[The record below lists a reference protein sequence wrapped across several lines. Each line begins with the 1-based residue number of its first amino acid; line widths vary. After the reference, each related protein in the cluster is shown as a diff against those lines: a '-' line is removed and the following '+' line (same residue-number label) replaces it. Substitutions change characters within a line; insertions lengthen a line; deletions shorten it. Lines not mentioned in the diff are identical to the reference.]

1 MATTAGGTGHGTEA
15 GGDDVRD
22 LHLAAG
28 PMQVLAVGAHPDDVE
43 IGCGGTLLAL
53 RERPGV
59 EVHCLV
65 ATASTERRLEAE
77 HAVTAFNGTAAGIDF
92 GDLPDSRLPD
102 HWSAVK
108 DFLEQA
114 ARRRPSPDLV
124 LAPRADDSHQDHRLL
139 AELVPTV
146 WRDSLV
152 LHYEIPK
159 WDGDLGRV
167 THYVPLGDDLARR
180 KAELLTKVYP
190 SQVGR
195 DWWDDET
202 FLAMMRLRGVECRAR
217 YAEGFLVQKARLD
230 LVRSDA

>member
-1 MATTAGGTGHGTEA
+1 M
-15 GGDDVRD
+15 RD
-22 LHLAAG
+22 LQLPAG
-28 PMQVLAVGAHPDDVE
+28 RLRVLGVGAHPDDVE
-43 IGCGGTLLAL
+43 IGCGATLLAL

-59 EVHCLV
+59 EVRCLV
-65 ATASTERRLEAE
+65 LTGSPERRLEAVN
-77 HAVTAFNGTAAGIDF
+77 AATTFNGPETRVDF
-92 GDLPDSRLPD
+92 GHLPDGRLPD

-108 DFLEQA
+108 DFLEEA
-114 ARRRPSPDLV
+114 ARHSPSPDLV
-124 LAPRADDSHQDHRLL
+124 LAPRPDDSHQDHRLL

-167 THYVPLGDDLARR
+167 THYVPLGREVARL

-202 FLAMMRLRGVECRAR
+202 FLALMRLRGIECRAP

-230 LVRSDA
+230 LVGAGA

>member
-1 MATTAGGTGHGTEA
+1 M
-15 GGDDVRD
+15 RD
-22 LHLAAG
+22 LHLPDG
-28 PMQVLAVGAHPDDVE
+28 PLQVLGVGAHPDDVE

-59 EVHCLV
+59 HVHCLV
-65 ATASTERRLEAE
+65 LTGTAERRLEAE
-77 HAVTAFNGTAAGIDF
+77 DAVAAFNGSTAGVDF
-92 GDLPDSRLPD
+92 GLLPDSRLPD

-108 DFLEQA
+108 DFLEA
-114 ARRRPSPDLV
+114 AAQRRPVPDLV
-124 LAPRADDSHQDHRLL
+124 LAPRPDDSHQDHRLL

-146 WRDSLV
+146 WRDSLI

-167 THYVPLGDDLARR
+167 SHYVPLDVDLARR
-180 KAELLTKVYP
+180 KAELLAKVYP

-202 FLAMMRLRGVECRAR
+202 FLALMRLRGVECRAP

-230 LVRSDA
+230 LVGSRE

>member
-1 MATTAGGTGHGTEA
+1 M
-15 GGDDVRD
+15 RD
-22 LHLAAG
+22 LLLPPG
-28 PMQVLAVGAHPDDVE
+28 PLQVLAVGAHPDDVE

-53 RERPGV
+53 QGRDRV

-65 ATASTERRLEAE
+65 LTGSPERCLEAE
-77 HAVTAFNGTAAGIDF
+77 AAAATFNRVPTGVTF
-92 GDLPDSRLPD
+92 GELPDSRLPD

-108 DFLEQA
+108 DFLEDA
-114 ARRRPSPDLV
+114 ARHRPSPDLV
-124 LAPRADDSHQDHRLL
+124 LAPRLDDSHQDHRLL

-167 THYVPLGDDLARR
+167 THYVPLDADQARR

-202 FLAMMRLRGVECRAR
+202 FLALMRLRGVECRAP

-230 LVRSDA
+230 LVGTAT

>member
-1 MATTAGGTGHGTEA
+1 M
-15 GGDDVRD
+15 RD
-22 LHLAAG
+22 LRLPEG
-28 PMQVLAVGAHPDDVE
+28 PLQVLAVGAHPDDVE

-59 EVHCLV
+59 QVHCLV
-65 ATASTERRLEAE
+65 LTGSPDRRLEAAD
-77 HAVTAFNGTAAGIDF
+77 AVVAFNGPSAGIDF
-92 GDLPDSRLPD
+92 GLLPDSRLPD

-108 DFLEQA
+108 DFLEDA
-114 ARRRPSPDLV
+114 ARHRPAPDLV
-124 LAPRADDSHQDHRLL
+124 LAPRPDDSHQDHRLL

-146 WRDSLV
+146 WRDSLL

-167 THYVPLGDDLARR
+167 SHYVPLDVDVARR

-202 FLAMMRLRGVECRAR
+202 FRALMRLRGVECRAP

-230 LVRSDA
+230 LVGSAE